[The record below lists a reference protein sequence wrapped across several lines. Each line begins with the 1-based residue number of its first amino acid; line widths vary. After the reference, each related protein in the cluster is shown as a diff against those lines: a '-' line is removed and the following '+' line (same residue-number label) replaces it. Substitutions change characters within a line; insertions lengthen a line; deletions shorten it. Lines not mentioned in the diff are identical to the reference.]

1 MFIRSLWDGDAEE
14 EPHEQIGQVVIRL
27 ELETLVLIRQLEG
40 HDGGWSV
47 QVNPNK
53 PSKILFLP
61 RLIPSLRGCG
71 SFPDSPIE
79 TVLQVSTFK

>member
-1 MFIRSLWDGDAEE
+1 MTGKGHSRDLSIHMCTCVCILRSLWDGDAEE

-53 PSKILFLP
+53 PSKNW
-61 RLIPSLRGCG
+61 
-71 SFPDSPIE
+71 
-79 TVLQVSTFK
+79 